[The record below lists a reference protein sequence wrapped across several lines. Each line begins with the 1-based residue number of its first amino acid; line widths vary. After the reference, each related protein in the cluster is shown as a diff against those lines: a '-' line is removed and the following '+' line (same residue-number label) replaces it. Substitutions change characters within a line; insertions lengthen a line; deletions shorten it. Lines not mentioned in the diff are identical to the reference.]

1 MKKIKMDSAKLISVA
16 AGVLG
21 LASMVVSN
29 IKASNDQKSMKAEL
43 KEEVLKEL
51 LKDKN

>member
-1 MKKIKMDSAKLISVA
+1 MKIKIDSGKVVTFA

-21 LASMVVSN
+21 IASMLVSN
-29 IKASNDQKSMKAEL
+29 VKASNDQKQLKKEL
-43 KEEVLKEL
+43 KEEIMKDL

>member
-1 MKKIKMDSAKLISVA
+1 MKIKIDSAKVISVA

-21 LASMVVSN
+21 IASMLVSN

-43 KEEVLKEL
+43 KEEIMKDLLKE
-51 LKDKN
+51 KN

>member
-1 MKKIKMDSAKLISVA
+1 MKIKIDSAKVISVA

-43 KEEVLKEL
+43 KEEIMKDLLKE
-51 LKDKN
+51 KN